1 MIRQPVS
8 SLTLRGLALLFGVLA
23 TPLAAQDTRPG
34 VAVLPFENGGSLGQD
49 KENFEALQ
57 VGIPAVL
64 QAELAR
70 NPGIRLVDR
79 SDVKRLL
86 SEQDLGAEGRVDAA
100 TAARIGKLVGARYM
114 VMGSFVDFYGKFR
127 LNARVVDVETSEIL
141 KVLSNADP
149 KLQDRKDMYR
159 IIQDVSEQIAQEVKL
174 PPLPAA
180 AQQAMKER
188 TIPTEALTLYS
199 RALVY
204 EERGDKKRAAEFYQK
219 AKDAYPA
226 YTEAEEGLRKMRS

>member
-1 MIRQPVS
+1 MIRQPLT
-8 SLTLRGLALLFGVLA
+8 SLTFRGLVLVVGVLS
-23 TPLAAQDTRPG
+23 TPLAAQDSRPG

-86 SEQDLGAEGRVDAA
+86 GEQDLGAEGRVDAA
-100 TAARIGKLVGARYM
+100 TAAKIGKLVGARYM

-141 KVLSNADP
+141 KVVSNADP
-149 KLQDRKDMYR
+149 KLQDRKDMYK
-159 IIQDVSEQIAQEVKL
+159 IIQDVSEQITREVKL
-174 PPLPAA
+174 PPLPAS

-219 AKDAYPA
+219 AKDAYPD
-226 YTEAEEGLRKMRS
+226 YTEAEEGLRKTRS